1 MIIELAG
8 IPSHKA
14 RQHWLCCC
22 RRRTS
27 HFRDV
32 FSCSKGTIPYCGV
45 RNLRPMFSLHW
56 IGRDITSAH
65 GAAHSDVSF
74 FFGALTKLLVLLTL
88 IGFMCDKEK
97 RDEFMI
103 MSATHFPLP
112 LQPVAVTGS
121 RRRFSLKRCLLF
133 GK

>member
-1 MIIELAG
+1 MCFRAREEPYHAAACVTSDPCFRSTGSVG
-8 IPSHKA
+8 ISH
-14 RQHWLCCC
+14 QH
-22 RRRTS
+22 
-27 HFRDV
+27 
-32 FSCSKGTIPYCGV
+32 
-45 RNLRPMFSLHW
+45 M
-56 IGRDITSAH
+56 
-65 GAAHSDVSF
+65 AAHSDVSF